1 MNKITTSSTES
12 KSKDLITEFREQ
24 LFDILP
30 ECNIDGQLDVERLV
44 SMFNAD
50 FDSSKERFGFNWSGK
65 NSAINL
71 ALKPSNATLRPDES
85 SSVNWNDSENI
96 FIEGDNL
103 EAIKLLQKSYHK
115 QVKMIYI
122 DPPYNT
128 GKDFIYS
135 DSFKDSV
142 SNYLSQT
149 KQLSESGKKVST
161 NIETSGRYHSN
172 WLSMIYPRLKL
183 ARNLLKDDGVIVI
196 HLDENENYH
205 LRIIM
210 NEIYG
215 EDNFIGEIC
224 WDKGNPKGD
233 STKIA
238 YQHESILVF
247 AKNINVFKDT
257 CSVSRPKENAEKM
270 LTKAKQIF
278 SKLGGKSIPSELKKL
293 DKKYE
298 LALDL
303 SHFSKEFTLED
314 INSEFKDWVNKQSYL
329 SGGEAAYNK
338 IDRNGDVYRTVSMAW
353 PNKKQAPDSY
363 FIPLTHPVTGL
374 ACPVPDRGWRN
385 PPETMKSLQDQDLI
399 VFGDDENKQ
408 PERKYLLKENLYEN
422 VPSILK
428 FAGSDDAL
436 LKKLGVTFDNPKP
449 VNFAKKLISYF
460 TNANDIV
467 LDFFAGSGTT
477 GHAVL
482 KFSEGEQRKFILIQL
497 PEPIGNGKVISDIT
511 KERLSKV
518 ENVFDKGFKCF
529 KLDETNIR
537 PWDADFDNL
546 ELVLQQ
552 ATESIKEDR
561 SSEDVLYEIFL
572 KYGYELTTPVD
583 TEIVNGKTVFV
594 VGAGALIVCLDDEIT
609 GETVEGIAKLKEKL
623 DPETTQVVFKDAGF
637 ADSNVKTNA
646 IQILKQA
653 GIDDVKSI

>member
-1 MNKITTSSTES
+1 MDKITANSAES
-12 KSKDLITEFREQ
+12 KSKDLTAEIKEQ
-24 LFDILP
+24 IFSILP
-30 ECNIDGQLDVERLV
+30 ECNIDGQLDTVKLISILNGDLKEK
-44 SMFNAD
+44 S
-50 FDSSKERFGFNWSGK
+50 ERFGFSWTGK
-65 NSAINL
+65 NTAIHL
-71 ALKPSNATLRPDES
+71 ALTPSTATLRPDQS
-85 SSVNWNDSENI
+85 SSINWEKSENV

-103 EAIKLLQKSYHK
+103 ETIKLLQKSYHK
-115 QVKMIYI
+115 KIKMVYI

-142 SNYLSQT
+142 GNYLSQT
-149 KQLSESGKKVST
+149 KQLSDDGKKVST
-161 NIETSGRYHSN
+161 NVETSGRYHSN
-172 WLSMIYPRLKL
+172 WLSMIYPRLRL

-205 LRIIM
+205 LRMIM

-215 EDNFIGEIC
+215 EDNFLGEIC

-247 AKNINVFKDT
+247 AKNINIFKET
-257 CSVSRPKENAEKM
+257 CSISRPKENAEKM
-270 LTKAKQIF
+270 ISKAKTIF
-278 SKLGGKSIPSELKKL
+278 SKLGNQSIPSELKKI
-293 DKKYE
+293 DKKY
-298 LALDL
+298 ALDL
-303 SHFSKEFTLED
+303 ELSNYSKIFTLED
-314 INSEFKDWVNKQSYL
+314 ANNEFKDWVNKQSSL

-338 IDRNGDVYRTVSMAW
+338 LDDNGNVYRTVSMAW

-363 FIPLTHPVTGL
+363 FIPLIHPVTGKP
-374 ACPVPDRGWRN
+374 CPVPDRGWRN
-385 PPETMKSLQDQDLI
+385 PPETMEAFNNKGLI
-399 VFGDDENKQ
+399 IFGDDESKQ
-408 PERKYLLKENLYEN
+408 PERKYLLNENLYEN

-428 FAGSDDAL
+428 FAGSDDSL
-436 LKKLGVTFDNPKP
+436 LKKLGITFDNPKP
-449 VNFAKKLISYF
+449 VDFAKKIISYF
-460 TNANDIV
+460 TNKDDTV

-477 GHAVL
+477 GHAAL
-482 KFSEGEQRKFILIQL
+482 KFSEAEQRNFILIQL
-497 PEPIGNGKVISDIT
+497 PEPVGNGKVISDIT

-518 ENVFDKGFKCF
+518 ENVDKRGFKSF

-552 ATESIKEDR
+552 AADSIKADR

-572 KYGYELTTPVD
+572 KYGYDLTTPVD
-583 TEIVNGKTVFV
+583 TKAVNGKKVFI

-609 GETVEGIAKLKEKL
+609 SEVVEGLAKLKEEL